1 MTAGSRDSRTQPCT
15 NHPCA
20 SGLLCV
26 AMARISVWAMTP
38 EDSDWGA
45 ANSDVTHLMPFQTI
59 ENTREWGDS
68 RVAADDAELLAEQ
81 GQDEFAPHFDKVLD
95 MLL

>member
-1 MTAGSRDSRTQPCT
+1 LGR
-15 NHPCA
+15 
-20 SGLLCV
+20 
-26 AMARISVWAMTP
+26 
-38 EDSDWGA
+38 SDL
-45 ANSDVTHLMPFQTI
+45 TRLMPFQTI

-81 GQDEFAPHFDKVLD
+81 GQDEFAPHFDKVQD